1 ADPNGLRR
9 CALGIIRIVLDFGL
23 RLDMREVFARAQE
36 LYGDRQWKLPP
47 AEALDKLMDFFG
59 ARLRNYFMSR
69 GQDTLLVDA
78 ALGAGMAQVKDCGER
93 LEALAAF
100 SREAGF
106 AEAAQTFKRVANIL
120 RKQGQAED
128 IPAQWQAELLHEDA
142 EKALAATLDD
152 LLPELDRMWAARD
165 HAAALACLSNVR
177 PAVDAF
183 FDDVMVMCDDAALRR
198 NRLAML
204 QALGGRFA
212 RLADFAAL
220 QM

>member
-1 ADPNGLRR
+1 
-9 CALGIIRIVLDFGL
+9 
-23 RLDMREVFARAQE
+23 ME
-36 LYGDRQWKLPP
+36 
-47 AEALDKLMDFFG
+47 FFG
-59 ARLRNYFMSR
+59 ARLRNYFMSQ

-78 ALGAGMAQVKDCGER
+78 ALGAGAAQVKDCGER
-93 LEALAAF
+93 LEALVAF

-142 EKALAATLDD
+142 EKALAATLDG
-152 LLPELDRMWAARD
+152 LLPELDRMWAARE
-165 HAAALACLSNVR
+165 HTVALACLSNVR

-183 FDDVMVMCDDAALRR
+183 FDGVMVMCDDAALRR

>member
-1 ADPNGLRR
+1 ME
-9 CALGIIRIVLDFGL
+9 F
-23 RLDMREVFARAQE
+23 FA
-36 LYGDRQWKLPP
+36 
-47 AEALDKLMDFFG
+47 
-59 ARLRNYFMSR
+59 ARLRNYFMSQ

-78 ALGAGMAQVKDCGER
+78 VLGAGSAQVKECGAR
-93 LEALAAF
+93 LAALAAF

-120 RKQGQAED
+120 RKQGQAEE
-128 IPAQWQAELLHEDA
+128 IPAQWAAALLQEDA
-142 EKALAATLDD
+142 EKALAATLDQ
-152 LLPELDRMWAARD
+152 LLPRLDQMWTDQA
-165 HAAALACLSNVR
+165 HAGALACLSEVR

-183 FDDVMVMCDDAALRR
+183 FDGVMVMCDDAALRR

-220 QM
+220 QI